1 MIVNN
6 SFVGTLVCLS
16 TLCCMLVNSTLLQ
29 VDRPLGVSLTK
40 KVFYN
45 PDTDFTCLD
54 GSKTISFSYVNDDYC
69 DCPDGS
75 DEPGTSAC
83 PNGFYHCTNAG
94 YHPKNIPSSRVN
106 DGICD
111 CCDGSD
117 EWQNEGLCANTCT
130 DLWRAERA
138 IMAEKMEHQ
147 NKGYEVRKQYSA
159 QGVQKKAERQ
169 KKISDINAKLQEF
182 AEIELT
188 LKSEKDA
195 LEVKENAMISEAKKA
210 IALQKAEEMGD
221 AAAMEIFTKM
231 DANGDGTLTADELVS
246 HKEYDPYPADN
257 VFTTSEAKSVLTKG
271 QVDASEFIEIVWP
284 SVMDKS
290 DTAKEDAGV
299 VPPDED
305 DDDSDIDGEDL
316 DGDDDFDDDDED
328 FDGDDDDDSDFDADE
343 ADSPPEDNKDDDSNE
358 YEYDED
364 TKDMIAQATQAR
376 EELKKVTDAKDKLQ
390 KEINEINKSLKMD
403 FGPDECFQAIHHQC
417 FEFITMEYKYK
428 LCPFEKT
435 TQAPKKGGSETPLG
449 RWGRWDGPADNI
461 HGKMMYENGQG
472 CWNGPNRSTQV
483 ILSCGVENK
492 VTSVDEPSRCKY
504 VFEFSTPCAC
514 AAPIEASH
522 DEL

>member
-1 MIVNN
+1 MCGIYVNG
-6 SFVGTLVCLS
+6 S
-16 TLCCMLVNSTLLQ
+16 LLQ

-45 PDTDFTCLD
+45 PASDFTCLD

-117 EWQNEGLCANTCT
+117 EWQNEGLCSNTCT

-138 IMAEKMEHQ
+138 LMAEQMEHQ
-147 NKGYEVRKQYSA
+147 NKGYEVRKKYSE

-169 KKISDINAKLQEF
+169 QKITEINAKLQEF
-182 AEIELT
+182 SDIELT
-188 LKSEKDA
+188 LRSEKDA
-195 LEVKENAMISEAKKA
+195 LELKEKAMISEAKKV
-210 IALQKAEEMGD
+210 IAAQKAEELGD
-221 AAAMEIFTKM
+221 TPALEVFTKI
-231 DANGDGTLTADELVS
+231 DANQDGMLTSDELVS
-246 HKEYDPYPADN
+246 FKEYDPYPDDN
-257 VFTTSEAKSVLTKG
+257 VFTPSEAKSVLTKN

-284 SVMDKS
+284 SLMEKTLPESAQVDEPDDS
-290 DTAKEDAGV
+290 HDDVEEDNYD
-299 VPPDED
+299 DEEDFDEDFND
-305 DDDSDIDGEDL
+305 DDDT
-316 DGDDDFDDDDED
+316 DDDAD
-328 FDGDDDDDSDFDADE
+328 FDPEELDSKKEDDNDNDE
-343 ADSPPEDNKDDDSNE
+343 SNE
-358 YEYDED
+358 FDYDED
-364 TKDMIAQATQAR
+364 TKDMIAQATFAR

-417 FEFITMEYKYK
+417 FELITMEYKYK

-435 TQAPKKGGSETPLG
+435 TQQPKKGGSETPLG
-449 RWGRWDGPADNI
+449 RWGSWDGSSDNI
-461 HGKMMYENGQG
+461 YGKMKYENGQG
-472 CWNGPNRSTQV
+472 CWNGPNRSTEV

-504 VFEFSTPCAC
+504 VFEFTTPCAC
-514 AAPIEASH
+514 AQVPASH